1 MAIKPLRRLQLET
14 GDSLYDRLGAG
25 VLGWRASRVEV
36 DETEREHP
44 HLVVERD
51 GNLLTAYG
59 SGTASLAYSFR
70 NAAAFADEFPSM
82 FEEILP
88 MLRRELHAETVRI
101 RLEYAPARAVV
112 EPVLKRLSFS
122 PRKPW
127 LGFLLDAGKP
137 PKLPATK
144 GVTYRVGGLDD
155 FGDVVRLDR
164 ECFPNTPMPEDVLRK
179 VVAQQRLLVATSAGE
194 VAGIALYT
202 LEPDRGYLTVLA
214 VGERWRGRAIG
225 ASLTLRVAKA
235 LFAEGAPRLDLKT
248 DEDNATAIRLYRS
261 LGFRQE
267 GAGRDYD
274 RPTDPRLIAAMR
286 KASEGTLIRFGGWR

>member
-1 MAIKPLRRLQLET
+1 MALKPLRRLQLDT
-14 GDSLYDRLGAG
+14 GDSLYDRLAAG
-25 VLGWRASRVEV
+25 VLSWRPSREEI
-36 DETEREHP
+36 DETERDHP
-44 HLVVERD
+44 RLVVERGD
-51 GNLLTAYG
+51 NLLTAYG
-59 SGTASLAYSFR
+59 DGTASLAYSFR
-70 NAAAFADEFPSM
+70 NAAAFADEFPGM
-82 FEEILP
+82 FEAILP
-88 MLRRELHAETVRI
+88 MLRRDLAADAVRV

-127 LGFLLDAGKP
+127 LGFSLDAGKL

-144 GVTYRVGGLDD
+144 GVMYRAGGPDD
-155 FGDVVRLDR
+155 FDEVLRLDR
-164 ECFPNTPMPEDVLRK
+164 ECFPSTPMPPDLLRRL
-179 VVAQQRLLVATSAGE
+179 VERQRLMLAIAGGE
-194 VAGIALYT
+194 VAGSALHA

-225 ASLTLRVAKA
+225 AALTLRVAKA

-261 LGFRQE
+261 LGFRQQ

-274 RPTDPRLIAAMR
+274 RPTDPRVIAAMR
-286 KASEGTLIRFGGWR
+286 KATEGTLIRFGGWR